1 MMQTNKNKTLI
12 VVGAGF
18 AGLQLVKSLKN
29 TPIRIVLID
38 KSNHHLFQPLLYQ
51 VAVSALSPADIS
63 APIRTILKNQK
74 NVEVILGEVT
84 DIDKSNKTVT
94 VDGQEVKF
102 DFLVLAP
109 GSRHSY
115 FGKDKWEENAPG
127 LKTIKDAL
135 NIRENM
141 LLSFEQAE
149 NTAFLSGKNLPVQF
163 VVIGGGPTGVEI
175 AGSLAEIATKT
186 LRKDFRNIDT
196 RKTKIILV
204 EGSGKLLGA
213 YDSPLNEKAAQN
225 LQNMGVEV
233 RLNTMVTNIDETGV
247 TLGDERIETQNIIWA
262 AGNTAS
268 PLIKSLGTETDRMGR
283 AIVRENCSIKES
295 EDLFVV
301 GDAANFMENG
311 KSLPGIAPVAMQQ
324 GRYIGKLIKNRLENR
339 DIPRFKYS
347 DKGSMATIGRAK
359 AIFQADNIKLSGFI
373 AWVLWAFIHVMYL
386 IGFRNR
392 YRVMAEWVW
401 YYISFKPGARLIT
414 GERRGQSATE

>member
-1 MMQTNKNKTLI
+1 MKTDKNKTLI

-29 TPIRIVLID
+29 TPLRIVLID

-63 APIRTILKNQK
+63 APIRTILKRQK

-84 DIDKSNKTVT
+84 DIDKSNKSVT
-94 VDGQEVKF
+94 VDGQKVNF

-115 FGKDKWEENAPG
+115 FGKDNWEENAPG
-127 LKTIKDAL
+127 LKTLKDAL

-141 LLSFEQAE
+141 LVSFEEAE
-149 NTAFLSGKNLPVQF
+149 NEAFLTGRNIPVKF

-186 LRKDFRNIDT
+186 LRNDFRNIDT
-196 RKTKIILV
+196 RQTKIILV
-204 EGSGKLLGA
+204 EGSGRLLGA
-213 YDSPLNEKAAQN
+213 YDSPLNEKAAEN
-225 LQNMGVEV
+225 LRNMGVEV
-233 RLNTMVTNIDETGV
+233 RLNTMVTNIDEKGV
-247 TLGDERIETQNIIWA
+247 TLGDERIETHNIIWA

-268 PLIKSLGTETDRMGR
+268 PLIKTLGTETDRMGR
-283 AIVRENCSIKES
+283 AMVRENCSIKES
-295 EDLFVV
+295 EDIFVI
-301 GDAANFMENG
+301 GDAANFIENG
-311 KSLPGIAPVAMQQ
+311 QSLPGIAPVAMQQ

-339 DIPRFKYS
+339 TVPGFVYS
-347 DKGSMATIGRAK
+347 NKGSMATIGRAK
-359 AIFQADNIKLSGFI
+359 AIFQAGNIKLSGFI
-373 AWVLWAFIHVMYL
+373 AWVLWAFIHIMYL

-414 GERRGQSATE
+414 GEPRKMH

>member
-1 MMQTNKNKTLI
+1 MKTDKNKTLI

-29 TPIRIVLID
+29 TPLRIVLID

-63 APIRTILKNQK
+63 APIRTILKRQK
-74 NVEVILGEVT
+74 NVEVILGEVS
-84 DIDKSNKTVT
+84 DIDKSNKSVT
-94 VDGQEVKF
+94 VDGQKVNF

-115 FGKDKWEENAPG
+115 FGKDNWEENAPG
-127 LKTIKDAL
+127 LKTLKDAL

-141 LLSFEQAE
+141 LVSFEEAE
-149 NTAFLSGKNLPVQF
+149 NEAFLTGRNIPVKF

-186 LRKDFRNIDT
+186 LRNDFRNIDT
-196 RKTKIILV
+196 RQTKIILV
-204 EGSGKLLGA
+204 EGSGRLLGA
-213 YDSPLNEKAAQN
+213 YDSPLNEKAAEN
-225 LQNMGVEV
+225 LRNMGVEV
-233 RLNTMVTNIDETGV
+233 RLNTMVTNIDEKGV
-247 TLGDERIETQNIIWA
+247 TLGDERIETHNIIWA

-268 PLIKSLGTETDRMGR
+268 PLIKTLGTETDRMGR
-283 AIVRENCSIKES
+283 AMVRENCSIKES
-295 EDLFVV
+295 EDIFVI
-301 GDAANFMENG
+301 GDAANFIENG
-311 KSLPGIAPVAMQQ
+311 QSLPGIAPVAMQQ

-339 DIPRFKYS
+339 TVPGFVYS
-347 DKGSMATIGRAK
+347 NKGSMATIGRAK
-359 AIFQADNIKLSGFI
+359 AIFQAGNIKLSGFI
-373 AWVLWAFIHVMYL
+373 AWVLWAFIHIMYL

-414 GERRGQSATE
+414 GEPRKMH

>member
-1 MMQTNKNKTLI
+1 MKTDKNKTLI

-29 TPIRIVLID
+29 TPLRIVLID

-63 APIRTILKNQK
+63 APIRTILKRQK

-84 DIDKSNKTVT
+84 DIDKSNKSVT
-94 VDGQEVKF
+94 VDGQKVNF

-115 FGKDKWEENAPG
+115 FGKDNWEENAPG
-127 LKTIKDAL
+127 LKTLKDAL

-141 LLSFEQAE
+141 LVSFEEAE
-149 NTAFLSGKNLPVQF
+149 NEAFLTGRNIPVKF

-186 LRKDFRNIDT
+186 LRNDFRNIDT
-196 RKTKIILV
+196 RQTKIILV
-204 EGSGKLLGA
+204 EGSGRLLGA
-213 YDSPLNEKAAQN
+213 YDSPLNEKAAEN
-225 LQNMGVEV
+225 LRNMGVEV
-233 RLNTMVTNIDETGV
+233 RLNTMVTNIDEKGV
-247 TLGDERIETQNIIWA
+247 TLGEERIETHNIIWA

-268 PLIKSLGTETDRMGR
+268 PLIKTLGTETDRMGR
-283 AIVRENCSIKES
+283 AMVRENCSIKES
-295 EDLFVV
+295 EDIFVI
-301 GDAANFMENG
+301 GDAANFIENG
-311 KSLPGIAPVAMQQ
+311 QSLPGIAPVAMQQ

-339 DIPRFKYS
+339 TVPGFVYS
-347 DKGSMATIGRAK
+347 NKGSMATIGRAK
-359 AIFQADNIKLSGFI
+359 AIFQAGNIKLSGFI
-373 AWVLWAFIHVMYL
+373 AWVLWAFIHIMYL

-414 GERRGQSATE
+414 GEPRKMH

>member
-1 MMQTNKNKTLI
+1 MKTDKNKTLI

-29 TPIRIVLID
+29 SPVRIVLID

-63 APIRTILKNQK
+63 APIRTILKRQK

-84 DIDKSNKTVT
+84 DIDKSNKSVT
-94 VDGQEVKF
+94 VDGQKVNF

-115 FGKDKWEENAPG
+115 FGKDNWEENAPG
-127 LKTIKDAL
+127 LKTLKDAL

-141 LLSFEQAE
+141 LVSFEEAE
-149 NTAFLSGKNLPVQF
+149 NEAFLTGRNIPVKF

-186 LRKDFRNIDT
+186 LRNDFRNIDT
-196 RKTKIILV
+196 RQTKIILV
-204 EGSGKLLGA
+204 EGSGRLLGA
-213 YDSPLNEKAAQN
+213 YDSPLNEKAAEN
-225 LQNMGVEV
+225 LRNMGVEV
-233 RLNTMVTNIDETGV
+233 RLNTMVTNIDEKGV
-247 TLGDERIETQNIIWA
+247 TLGDERIETHNIIWA

-268 PLIKSLGTETDRMGR
+268 PLIKTLGTETDRMGR
-283 AIVRENCSIKES
+283 AMVRENCSIKES
-295 EDLFVV
+295 EDIFVI
-301 GDAANFMENG
+301 GDAANFIENG
-311 KSLPGIAPVAMQQ
+311 QSLPGIAPVAMQQ

-339 DIPRFKYS
+339 TVPGFVYS
-347 DKGSMATIGRAK
+347 NKGSMATIGRAK
-359 AIFQADNIKLSGFI
+359 AIFQAGNIKLSGFI
-373 AWVLWAFIHVMYL
+373 AWVLWAFIHIMYL

-414 GERRGQSATE
+414 GEPRKMH

>member
-1 MMQTNKNKTLI
+1 MKTDKNKTLI

-29 TPIRIVLID
+29 TPLRIVLID

-63 APIRTILKNQK
+63 APIRTILKRQK

-84 DIDKSNKTVT
+84 DIDKSNKSVT
-94 VDGQEVKF
+94 VDGQKVNF

-115 FGKDKWEENAPG
+115 FGKDNWEENAPG
-127 LKTIKDAL
+127 LKTLKDAL

-141 LLSFEQAE
+141 LVSFEEAE
-149 NTAFLSGKNLPVQF
+149 NEAFLTGRNIPVKF

-186 LRKDFRNIDT
+186 LRNDFRNIDT
-196 RKTKIILV
+196 RQTKIILV
-204 EGSGKLLGA
+204 EGSGRLLGA
-213 YDSPLNEKAAQN
+213 YDSPLNEKAAEN
-225 LQNMGVEV
+225 LRNMGVEV
-233 RLNTMVTNIDETGV
+233 RLNTMVTNIDEKGV
-247 TLGDERIETQNIIWA
+247 TLGDERIETHNIIWA

-268 PLIKSLGTETDRMGR
+268 PLIKTLGTKTDRMGR

-295 EDLFVV
+295 EDIFVI
-301 GDAANFMENG
+301 GDAANFIENG
-311 KSLPGIAPVAMQQ
+311 QSLPGIAPVAMQQ

-339 DIPRFKYS
+339 TVPGFVYS
-347 DKGSMATIGRAK
+347 NKGSMATIGRAK
-359 AIFQADNIKLSGFI
+359 AIFQAGNIKLSGFI
-373 AWVLWAFIHVMYL
+373 AWVLWAFIHIMYL

-414 GERRGQSATE
+414 GEPRKMH